1 MMAKNITGKF
11 LNYLYTHLIYKE
23 KIMIN
28 SLVRWVI
35 YSLVIIFMAWLIPG
49 ITVENFL
56 SAMLVCVIM
65 ALINTFIKP
74 FLQIISLPITFLTL
88 GLFSFVINALMLMLA
103 GWITPGFEVEGFL
116 SALLGSIVLSL
127 AGIGISKI

>member
-1 MMAKNITGKF
+1 M
-11 LNYLYTHLIYKE
+11 LNT
-23 KIMIN
+23 
-28 SLVRWVI
+28 LVRWVI
-35 YSLVIIFMAWLIPG
+35 YSLIIIFTAWIVPG

-56 SAMLVCVIM
+56 SAMLVCIII

-74 FLQIISLPITFLTL
+74 ILQFISLPITILTF

-116 SALLGSIVLSL
+116 SALLGSIILSL
-127 AGIGISKI
+127 AGVGISKI

>member
-1 MMAKNITGKF
+1 
-11 LNYLYTHLIYKE
+11 
-23 KIMIN
+23 MIEA
-28 SLVRWVI
+28 LVRWVI
-35 YSLVIIFMAWLIPG
+35 YSLIIIFVAWIVPG

-56 SAMLVCVIM
+56 TAMFVCVVI

-74 FLQIISLPITFLTL
+74 FLQLISLPITILTF

-103 GWITPGFEVEGFL
+103 GWVTPGFEVEGFL
-116 SALLGSIVLSL
+116 SALLGSIILSL